1 MSQSCCV
8 DDKVH
13 YQPIHF
19 VYTFPTKYHRH
30 GSTTDPKPISIDAP
44 PHPLDHPAVQPN
56 NEYAV
61 EHTSRRKPRRP
72 NKAEESITHRH
83 IIPNIV
89 DVFFIPLPQPHC
101 EVGIRYD
108 CDDISHYSANVA
120 DKSYSIL
127 LLLSTAF
134 FHGVL
139 LLPKMTMEKEMMSRA
154 SCLVVVVGFFAFYLQ
169 YARYA
174 HDNMLFHASC
184 CHFSFFRKR
193 EEGKSERSW
202 RVERCQICEAEW
214 GPSTASPLSLWGWA
228 LSFQLLLPIHKYQSI
243 FIVCWRVI
251 PYFQHASR

>member
-154 SCLVVVVGFFAFYLQ
+154 SCWLWLLVFLPFIYNTHATHMTTCCFMLHAVIFHFFANEKRGR
-169 YARYA
+169 AR
-174 HDNMLFHASC
+174 
-184 CHFSFFRKR
+184 
-193 EEGKSERSW
+193 
-202 RVERCQICEAEW
+202 EAGVWSVAKFVKQNEAQVL
-214 GPSTASPLSLWGWA
+214 PRLSLCEVEPFPFNYC
-228 LSFQLLLPIHKYQSI
+228 SPFISI
-243 FIVCWRVI
+243 N
-251 PYFQHASR
+251 PYSLFVEE